1 MSKRRYKIT
10 GIDGVVAIFN
20 LDEVFDQF
28 KDSPLKDT
36 EVSFTLQ
43 EEVDTLLDMKEREI
57 IHFFEDRAKELP
69 CLVKRIA

>member
-10 GIDGVVAIFN
+10 EIDGVVAIFD
-20 LDEVFDQF
+20 LDEVFNQF

-36 EVSFTLQ
+36 EISYTLQ

-57 IHFFEDRAKELP
+57 IHSFQDRAKEFP
-69 CLVKRIA
+69 CLIKRLS